1 MSTESF
7 WGDLE
12 FTELMETPVTI
23 LRRQATLIGEQTNRV
38 IEGVVETRSQDDTFI
53 YELSLVMPS
62 LDNYM
67 FKLLR
72 VEHGISLYPLE
83 IVRLYVVSGVYPC
96 RNEQEYLATLREL
109 LSSTEVHSII
119 RALYSQS
126 VTV

>member
-23 LRRQATLIGEQTNRV
+23 LRRQAALVGEQTNWV
-38 IEGVVETRSQDDTFI
+38 IEGVVESRGSDDTFI

-72 VEHGISLYPLE
+72 VEHGISLYPLA
-83 IVRLYVVSGVYPC
+83 IVRLCVDSGVYPC
-96 RNEQEYLATLREL
+96 RNEQEYLTTLREL

-126 VTV
+126 VAI